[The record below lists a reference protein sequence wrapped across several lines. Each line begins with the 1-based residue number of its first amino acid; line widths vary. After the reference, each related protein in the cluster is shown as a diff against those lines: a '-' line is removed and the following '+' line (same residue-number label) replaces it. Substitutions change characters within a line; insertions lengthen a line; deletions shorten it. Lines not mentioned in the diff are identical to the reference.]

1 MSLHTSPNLEKYLQ
15 LYEAQV
21 KEWSFS
27 KTKKNKNK
35 NKNIIFKKA
44 ILDIHSRHN
53 NFGKIMFKWQ
63 NWIVICNTSKESR
76 KIKYLYIQ

>member
-27 KTKKNKNK
+27 KTKK
-35 NKNIIFKKA
+35 I
-44 ILDIHSRHN
+44 
-53 NFGKIMFKWQ
+53 
-63 NWIVICNTSKESR
+63 
-76 KIKYLYIQ
+76 KIKIKT